1 MINSLPQMQIVG
13 PEHLLQVVTSLQ
25 VGLVQ
30 EMFKVNRLKVDGLVG
45 REETLIHKIWEMIV
59 MLANGVGDK
68 LIEAGPIWLWSAG
81 RRFPINPDTPWS
93 LMGSQRVPGVLVMI
107 VSIDPTDLMRKLMLG
122 RRLGQTGSLIIE
134 RMRITYENLF
144 PRRYFFLGN
153 VFYLLE
159 SHCGRVDLP
168 PLPLVHAWVLRIRS
182 CWLGLWNFHNHYL
195 FLILM
200 IKTAQ
205 KGCST
210 NLLMIANPYNPTTHL
225 LILWT
230 GNCTKGWQCHCPVLH
245 LDKLLQTV
253 PHSHLDYSSWN
264 HAHNS

>member
-1 MINSLPQMQIVG
+1 MQIVG

-68 LIEAGPIWLWSAG
+68 LIEARSIWLWSAG

-122 RRLGQTGSLIIE
+122 RRLGQTGSLITE
-134 RMRITYENLF
+134 RMRITHENLF

-168 PLPLVHAWVLRIRS
+168 PLPLVHAWVLRRR
-182 CWLGLWNFHNHYL
+182 N
-195 FLILM
+195 
-200 IKTAQ
+200 
-205 KGCST
+205 
-210 NLLMIANPYNPTTHL
+210 
-225 LILWT
+225 
-230 GNCTKGWQCHCPVLH
+230 
-245 LDKLLQTV
+245 
-253 PHSHLDYSSWN
+253 
-264 HAHNS
+264 

>member
-1 MINSLPQMQIVG
+1 MVNSLPQMQNTW
-13 PEHLLQVVTSLQ
+13 TSSPGGDFAPSRARPRNAQ
-25 VGLVQ
+25 SRSAQG
-30 EMFKVNRLKVDGLVG
+30 RWPGVG

-122 RRLGQTGSLIIE
+122 RRLGQTGSLITE
-134 RMRITYENLF
+134 RMRITHENLF

-205 KGCST
+205 KGCSIIKKFPEK
-210 NLLMIANPYNPTTHL
+210 LSGLSV
-225 LILWT
+225 
-230 GNCTKGWQCHCPVLH
+230 KGGGYPPFPLRKKTFFFSHRFSV
-245 LDKLLQTV
+245 KGVGGGV
-253 PHSHLDYSSWN
+253 PP
-264 HAHNS
+264 